1 MECLATFFNLRTMTA
16 FLRACVFW
24 AGLVLSAAGAA
35 GAPPKTKV
43 PPPFPY
49 ARMSVANG
57 CFVESVA
64 FGDALRA
71 RSGGETWYRVL
82 QWGAKEDEEV
92 VAGHAVTV
100 FQHQGKLWTY
110 DINYGFNVLETP
122 VANRDD
128 VAAVAKEATAPYLD
142 KIIPRFPL
150 YRDDLPKSPDP
161 KPPEE
166 FSGVV
171 ESDLRDAGLVAVRLA
186 KARPV
191 TLVEFT
197 YPKDGV
203 PRRGAAVAFVYGG
216 RLCVY
221 TAGTGT
227 VPFRVRTLTADNLR
241 QLQEA
246 LRRLYP
252 GISGLTAR

>member
-1 MECLATFFNLRTMTA
+1 MLRNMTV
-16 FLRACVFW
+16 FIRACVLW
-24 AGLVLSAAGAA
+24 TGLALLAGGVAGAA
-35 GAPPKTKV
+35 PKAKV

-49 ARMSVANG
+49 ARMGVANG

-71 RSGGETWYRVL
+71 RLGGETWYRVL

-100 FQHQGKLWTY
+100 FQYHEKLWTY
-110 DINYGFNVLETP
+110 DINYGFNILEAP
-122 VANRDD
+122 VANRDNVD
-128 VAAVAKEATAPYLD
+128 AVAKEATAPYLD
-142 KIIPRFPL
+142 KITPRFPL
-150 YRDDLPKSPDP
+150 YREDFPKSPDP

-166 FSGVV
+166 YTGIV
-171 ESDLRDAGLVAVRLA
+171 ESDLRDAGLVAARLA

-191 TLVEFT
+191 TLVEFM

-203 PRRGAAVAFVYGG
+203 PQRGAAVAFVYGG
-216 RLCVY
+216 RLCIY
-221 TAGTGT
+221 TAANGT
-227 VPFRVRTLTADNLR
+227 VPFRVKTLTAGNLR

-246 LRRLYP
+246 LRRIFP